1 MVNKVILVGNVG
13 GDPEVRHID
22 ENTQF
27 ARFTLAT
34 TERYRNRQ
42 GEQVSQ
48 TEWHNIVVWRGLAKV
63 VEQYVRKG
71 SQLYIEG
78 RITNRSYE
86 KDGQTRYF
94 TEIVANSLKMLGR
107 RGDNAGNGMV
117 NMTTYNNVA
126 AQMPVA
132 QQPMPTY
139 TQQPIQTPAP
149 SPVPPVNGVPNNAP
163 ASPFT
168 NPNPY
173 PPAGFDM
180 AESDDD
186 LPF

>member
-34 TERYRNRQ
+34 SERYRNKQ
-42 GEQVSQ
+42 GEQVVQ

-86 KDGQTRYF
+86 KDGVTRYY

-107 RGDNAGNGMV
+107 RGDNANSNMV
-117 NMTTYNNVA
+117 NVTTVNANANTYQNA
-126 AQMPVA
+126 A
-132 QQPMPTY
+132 QQPIVN
-139 TQQPIQTPAP
+139 QPAVNYQSSAP
-149 SPVPPVNGVPNNAP
+149 QPFLNNAP
-163 ASPFT
+163 APTPF
-168 NPNPY
+168 
-173 PPAGFDM
+173 PPAGYEVEDG
-180 AESDDD
+180 DDD